1 MRNLNISWFNSE
13 MKTNYQTARKL
24 CVLMMLL
31 SFANFDCA
39 ANEAK
44 AIFEPVH
51 WAYSSFFGT
60 GWYEVEDARTVF
72 VLRAPIRQTLRKSSL
87 EKSGKDKLGIEIR
100 YPVTVGLHDIED
112 LGGIIENDNFATA
125 SFTPG
130 IELEIPINQRWYL
143 RTLAHIGWGSDLR
156 NDDSAW
162 IYYAGIK
169 SRYVFPARKYE
180 WSLLN
185 ALYYAGYTPDEGRS
199 DHLAVASIGAE
210 LRQPLERASIKGE
223 PVDLHW
229 TVMYS
234 FLGNELH
241 FNLPDGTFDPISDQ
255 IEVGLQ
261 MSLRNRPFKLW
272 FLNIHRVGMGYR
284 FSSDGQFTAITFSMN
299 SWFRK

>member
-1 MRNLNISWFNSE
+1 
-13 MKTNYQTARKL
+13 
-24 CVLMMLL
+24 MMFLIL
-31 SFANFDCA
+31 ASIDCH
-39 ANEAK
+39 ANEVK
-44 AIFEPVH
+44 TVFEPVH

-60 GWYEVEDARTVF
+60 GWYQVEDARSVF
-72 VLRAPIRQTLRKSSL
+72 VVRAPIRQTLRKSSL
-87 EKSGKDKLGIEIR
+87 AETGARKLGIEIR
-100 YPVTVGLHDIED
+100 YPVTVGFHDIED
-112 LGGIIENDNFATA
+112 LGGIIEDDNFATA

-130 IELEIPINQRWYL
+130 IELEIPVNQRWYL
-143 RTLAHIGWGSDLR
+143 RTLAHVGWGSDLR
-156 NDDSAW
+156 DDDSAW

-169 SRYVFPARKYE
+169 SRYVFPASKYE

-199 DHLAVASIGAE
+199 DHLAVAQIGAE
-210 LRQPLERASIKGE
+210 LRQPLDRATIKGE

-229 TVMYS
+229 KVMYS

-241 FNLPDGTFDPISDQ
+241 FNLPDGTFDPIGDQ
-255 IEVGLQ
+255 IEIGLQ

-272 FLNIHRVGMGYR
+272 FFDIHRIGLGYQ